1 MKNEAIYLTR
11 IDNEFGGTS
20 IISIDRSFKFAIKL
34 SEDFN
39 VKHDLIQLRD
49 NELIDFCSNYR
60 LAKLIYDSL

>member
-1 MKNEAIYLTR
+1 MRNEAIYLTR
-11 IDNEFGGTS
+11 IDKEFGGTS

-34 SEDFN
+34 SEDVY

-49 NELIDFCSNYR
+49 NELIDFSNYK